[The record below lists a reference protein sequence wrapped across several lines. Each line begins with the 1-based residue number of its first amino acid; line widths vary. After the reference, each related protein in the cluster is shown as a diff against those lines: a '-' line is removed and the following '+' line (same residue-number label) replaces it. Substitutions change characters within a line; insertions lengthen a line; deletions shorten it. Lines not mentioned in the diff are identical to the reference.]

1 MTNYQMQKQI
11 WNRAGVTRLACRL
24 ANLAARELTR
34 VGGPVRAPDCLAKTK
49 SLLRRRVTPEKISSL
64 VEDIVQASLH
74 LCHPRFAAQQV
85 AAPVPAAALVESV
98 VAALNNS
105 LAVWEM
111 SPAGT
116 AIDRDLFSRFKR
128 LFGYPET
135 AEGSMVPGGGFAN
148 LTALLAARAKLAPR
162 AWEEGGAR
170 IAVLAG
176 AQTHYSVSRAAG
188 ILGLGSRAVFT
199 IPLDGL
205 FRTDASQTPE
215 VFRTAR
221 RAGFRKFVLIATC
234 GSTPTGSCDDLA
246 AFARLARREGAW
258 LHVDAAHGGGLAF
271 SRRYRQLLRGIERA
285 DSLAFDPHKMLF
297 MPLATGAVLV
307 RDGRNLRNAFEQNA
321 PYLFAG
327 PPRPYPDIG
336 PFTIACSQRFDAL
349 KVWLT
354 WKAYGDALWDE
365 IVTHTCEVARCA
377 YEYCARSKVLV
388 PLHEPQTNILCFR
401 LRKPPRDGNVSDRL
415 HFAIKEAVNA
425 SGRAYISSTVLD
437 GRRVFRIVVMNPRT
451 TARDIEAILKE
462 VEAAARF
469 KIGRAGGS
477 TAIAGR

>member
-1 MTNYQMQKQI
+1 MMNPHQQRQV
-11 WNRAGVTRLACRL
+11 WNRAGVRRLARRL
-24 ANLAARELTR
+24 AELAARELTR
-34 VGGPVRAPDCLAKTK
+34 TGGPVRAPDSLAKTE
-49 SLLRRRVTPEKISSL
+49 SLMRRRVAPEDLPVL
-64 VEDIVQASLH
+64 VEDIVAASLH
-74 LCHPRFAAQQV
+74 VCHPRFAAQQV

-128 LFGYPET
+128 LFGFPPT
-135 AEGSMVPGGGFAN
+135 AEGSMVPGGAFAN
-148 LTALLAARAKLAPR
+148 LTALLAARARLAPR
-162 AWEEGGAR
+162 AWERGGAR

-205 FRTDASQTPE
+205 YRADASRIPGA
-215 VFRTAR
+215 FHAAR
-221 RAGFRKFVLIATC
+221 CAGFRKFVLVATC

-246 AFARLARREGAW
+246 AFARVARREGAW

-271 SRRYRQLLRGIERA
+271 SRRYRHLLQGIERA

-297 MPLATGAVLV
+297 MPLAAGAVLV
-307 RDGRNLRNAFEQNA
+307 REGRNLRRAFEQNA

-327 PPRPYPDIG
+327 PPRKYPDIG

-354 WKAYGDALWDE
+354 WKAYGSGLWDE
-365 IVTHTCEVARCA
+365 MVTHTCDVARAA
-377 YEYCARSKVLV
+377 YEYCARSKILEPV
-388 PLHEPQTNILCFR
+388 HEPQTNILCFR
-401 LRKPPRDGNVSDRL
+401 LRQPPRGGEASDRR
-415 HFAIKEAVNA
+415 HFEIKEAVNA
-425 SGRAYISSTVLD
+425 SGRAYLSSTVLD
-437 GRRVFRIVVMNPRT
+437 GQRVLRIVVMNPRT
-451 TARDIEAILKE
+451 TTRDIENVLQE
-462 VEAAARF
+462 VETTARF
-469 KIGRAGGS
+469 RS
-477 TAIAGR
+477 W